1 MSEDKK
7 ISIITVS
14 YNAASTIEQTIY
26 SVVNQSYENIEFIII
41 DGGSADG
48 TVEII
53 QKYAD
58 KIAYWVSEPDKG
70 IYDAMNKGITAAT
83 GEYIY
88 FLGSDDV
95 LVDEQVMERVANQL
109 DSEVDVLSAT
119 VWSVFDN
126 ALQMSFENNTEYSKE
141 EDIVRRNIRSP
152 HQGMFVKTSIMKQ
165 LKFDTKY
172 KIGADYKLLLTLWYG
187 DYKVKKIPDK
197 IAFYSA
203 GGISNQQAEKGRRE
217 YLQVLQ
223 DLGLADTEYSRA
235 FATPGTKSKITSG
248 VKCLL
253 DKMGLL
259 SVLRLKQ
266 GWVRHKC
273 GWKDC
278 RWCK

>member
-109 DSEVDVLSAT
+109 DSDADVLSAT

-203 GGISNQQAEKGRRE
+203 GGISNQQAEKGRQE
-217 YLQVLQ
+217 YFIY
-223 DLGLADTEYSRA
+223 YS
-235 FATPGTKSKITSG
+235 TIYKYTS
-248 VKCLL
+248 CT
-253 DKMGLL
+253 
-259 SVLRLKQ
+259 
-266 GWVRHKC
+266 
-273 GWKDC
+273 
-278 RWCK
+278 